1 MLAAGISDVILSGE
15 TKTPLNRVTEA
26 KKAVEANL
34 SARQDGNR
42 IVAERPSWGVLDLL
56 TRSLAVGRGVPAQ
69 VGS

>member
-42 IVAERPSWGVLDLL
+42 IVAERPS
-56 TRSLAVGRGVPAQ
+56 
-69 VGS
+69 